1 MKFEKGTCLIVAV
14 LALMFFCMSGVSA
27 SASDAQAL
35 AEAKKCLKLSG
46 FLETVK
52 ATIPKGIEQTIM
64 MIRQAKPLISDKELT
79 QYKDFLQKEMT
90 EGLKELGEKVA
101 VSYAKHYSL
110 DELKELNRLYSTP
123 IGKKIRQS
131 TINLT
136 PELSD
141 AIQVWNIKIVQKA
154 MLQMQKR

>member
-1 MKFEKGTCLIVAV
+1 MKFEKGKWLIIAV

-27 SASDAQAL
+27 SASDTQAL

-46 FLETVK
+46 VIETIK
-52 ATIPKGIEQTIM
+52 ATMPKSIEQTII

-79 QYKDFLQKEMT
+79 QYKDFLQKEMM
-90 EGLKELGEKVA
+90 EGLKELEEKVA

-136 PELSD
+136 PELTD
-141 AIQVWNIKIVQKA
+141 AVQAWSIKVIQKA